1 MSLVS
6 TYCLADDGK
15 WYKEPVLRGEDWF
28 ICFDDDDPPEL
39 VFKEHSDINPYIL
52 LRELGIKAKLKGRGH
67 LSGRMFGRSDDYK
80 FDDAVSFWLNIK
92 KPIPASAITEHEGVI
107 DELPFQGTL
116 YDFGAGLK
124 GLK

>member
-15 WYKEPVLRGEDWF
+15 WYKEPVLGGEDWF

-39 VFKEHSDINPYIL
+39 VFKEHSDINPYTL
-52 LRELGIKAKLKGRGH
+52 LRELGIKASLKGRGNR
-67 LSGRMFGRSDDYK
+67 SMRMFSEEIK
-80 FDDAVSFWLNIK
+80 FDDAISFWLKIK
-92 KPIPASAITEHEGVI
+92 KPIPAAAITEHDGII